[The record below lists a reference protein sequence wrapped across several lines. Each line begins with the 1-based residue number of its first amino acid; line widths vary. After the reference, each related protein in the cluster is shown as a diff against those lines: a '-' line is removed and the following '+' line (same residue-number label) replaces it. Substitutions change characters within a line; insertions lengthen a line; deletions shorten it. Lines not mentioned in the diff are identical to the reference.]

1 MFCIHTITAS
11 SGKPLLP
18 VARPPHLRRYR
29 VYVPVRTAGYQLRQT
44 CAATVPSDVYSENS
58 HLRSRL
64 CPFRSASCTVSPSLP
79 KAMPTYYENGRI
91 TRLPELRLP
100 DLPIFLPIRDA
111 RLSPQLSS
119 TGRSICVGSRAFPVW
134 EVMAAAIT
142 VGL

>member
-18 VARPPHLRRYR
+18 VARPPHLRHYR

-100 DLPIFLPIRDA
+100 DQFGKMQFFFCTVSGCQIFQYSFQYGTHGD
-111 RLSPQLSS
+111 RLL
-119 TGRSICVGSRAFPVW
+119 FY
-134 EVMAAAIT
+134 
-142 VGL
+142 